1 MIANMSGLQPHEYA
15 NIFPMMRGDDY
26 ERLKSDIAENG
37 LQEPIWL
44 YQEKILDGRNRHKA
58 CIEAGVK
65 PEFRS
70 YGGNEPL
77 KFVLSLNLARRHLDT
92 VDVCKVV
99 DSVADIFERQA
110 KERQIEAISRGNV
123 SRNIESP
130 VVALV
135 PQLAEQEVDP
145 ETPPEPKKPEP
156 KARDLAVAAV
166 GNQVSART
174 YQDYKKVKTE
184 SPELFKKVES
194 KEISVKAAAT
204 VLKDTAKL
212 SPERREAVISRISS
226 GEPVKNVMHSSES
239 NEWYTPKRYAD
250 LAHAVMGGIDL
261 DPASCQ
267 AANQNIQANR
277 IFDIDDGGFDRKWF
291 GRVWLNPPYGRGDD
305 GSYQAAWSQKL
316 IAEYKSGNVS
326 EAMLLVNAATGNKW
340 FADLWEFPI
349 CFVDHRIRFV
359 SPQGQNSQPTHS
371 NVIVYLGENTRSF
384 IEVFS
389 EIGVV
394 AGRL

>member
-1 MIANMSGLQPHEYA
+1 MNALQPHEYA
-15 NIFPMMRGDDY
+15 NIFPMMHGDDY

-44 YQEKILDGRNRHKA
+44 YQEKILDGRNRYKA

-65 PEFRS
+65 PEFRHYVGS
-70 YGGNEPL
+70 EPL

-110 KERQIEAISRGNV
+110 KERQIEAGGDKKSEEFKK
-123 SRNIESP
+123 S

-135 PQLAEQEVDP
+135 PQAIITESKEESAQL
-145 ETPPEPKKPEP
+145 PPEPKKPEP

-277 IFDIDDGGFDRKWF
+277 IFDIDDGGFDRKWS

-305 GSYQAAWSQKL
+305 GSNQAAWSQKL

-371 NVIVYLGENTRSF
+371 NVIVYLGENTRRF

>member
-1 MIANMSGLQPHEYA
+1 MNAPQPHEYA
-15 NIFPMMRGDDY
+15 NIFPMMHGDDY

-58 CIEAGVK
+58 CIESGVK
-65 PEFRS
+65 PEFRHYVGS
-70 YGGNEPL
+70 EPL

-92 VDVCKVV
+92 VDICRVV
-99 DSVADIFERQA
+99 DSVADIFEKQA
-110 KERQIEAISRGNV
+110 KERQLSTLKQFSTV
-123 SRNIESP
+123 K
-130 VVALV
+130 ALV
-135 PQLAEQEVDP
+135 PERAEREIEP
-145 ETPPEPKKPEP
+145 ETPPPPKKPEP
-156 KARDLAVAAV
+156 QARDLAVAAV

-184 SPELFKKVES
+184 SPELFRKVES

-277 IFDIDDGGFDRKWF
+277 IFDIDDGGFDRKWS

-305 GSYQAAWSQKL
+305 GSNQAAWSQKL

-371 NVIVYLGENTRSF
+371 NVIVYLGENTRRF
-384 IEVFS
+384 IEVFT

>member
-1 MIANMSGLQPHEYA
+1 MNAPEPHEYA
-15 NIFPMMRGDDY
+15 NIFPMMHGDDY

-44 YQEKILDGRNRHKA
+44 YQGKILDGRNRHKA
-58 CIEAGVK
+58 CIESGVK
-65 PEFRS
+65 PEFRHYVGS
-70 YGGNEPL
+70 EPL

-110 KERQIEAISRGNV
+110 KERQLRTAENRAKA
-123 SRNIESP
+123 ES
-130 VVALV
+130 VVKALV
-135 PQLAEQEVDP
+135 PEQEIEP
-145 ETPPEPKKPEP
+145 EAEPAQTPQPTKKPEP
-156 KARDLAVAAV
+156 QARDLAVAAV

-261 DPASCQ
+261 DPASCK
-267 AANQNIQANR
+267 AANQNIQASR
-277 IFDIDDGGFDRKWF
+277 IFDIDDGGFDRKWS

-305 GSYQAAWSQKL
+305 GSNQAAWSQKL

-371 NVIVYLGENTRSF
+371 NVIVYLGENTRRF